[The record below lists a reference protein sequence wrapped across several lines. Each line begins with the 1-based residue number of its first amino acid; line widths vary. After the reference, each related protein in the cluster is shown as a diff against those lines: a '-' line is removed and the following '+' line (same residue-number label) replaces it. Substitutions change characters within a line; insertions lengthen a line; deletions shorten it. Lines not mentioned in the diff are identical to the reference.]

1 MNKNEKY
8 FNVYEID
15 FRSRFHQNLGK
26 VPKEYADAEGLLYR
40 QNDKLLRLIVH
51 QHMQFAQKKYVA
63 SNLLVIKRK
72 LIHIRQFAP

>member
-1 MNKNEKY
+1 MHDRFISVHDHSIKPSHNTGRSQKN
-8 FNVYEID
+8 
-15 FRSRFHQNLGK
+15 
-26 VPKEYADAEGLLYR
+26 YADAEGLLYR

>member
-1 MNKNEKY
+1 MNKIEKY

-40 QNDKLLRLIVH
+40 QNDKLLRLIMLL
-51 QHMQFAQKKYVA
+51 HMQFVEKYMSPTV
-63 SNLLVIKRK
+63 NVGY
-72 LIHIRQFAP
+72 

>member
-1 MNKNEKY
+1 MIREGPKRIMPTPKAY
-8 FNVYEID
+8 YI
-15 FRSRFHQNLGK
+15 GK
-26 VPKEYADAEGLLYR
+26 
-40 QNDKLLRLIVH
+40 QSKLLRLIVH